1 MAMPDGVKALLDLAA
16 APAEKLTQRVYNIR
30 AFSPSAEE
38 IATVVSKAFPTVN
51 ISYAPHPVR
60 QAIIDS
66 WCADV
71 DDTAARRDW
80 GWTPDYDMQR
90 AFDEYL
96 IPTIARVYG
105 G

>member
-1 MAMPDGVKALLDLAA
+1 
-16 APAEKLTQRVYNIR
+16 
-30 AFSPSAEE
+30 
-38 IATVVSKAFPTVN
+38 VN